1 LHPAQEGNVQEFIRV
16 THTEKLIPKAVG
28 GWTAWRSC
36 AAALNPAATKDFA
49 KTLHQD
55 KRHAG

>member
-1 LHPAQEGNVQEFIRV
+1 MQEFIRV